1 MKTEGHTGQVGVASC
16 CGDHFS
22 SMDGKAD
29 AVKRPKGGS
38 ETRREREAALG
49 GLTWKVSGPEK
60 QTPEQQNRR
69 RSSPVCRFT
78 PLGRMSLDKAKLCDS
93 LLTWLQTFQVPS
105 CDNKHNLTSGVAI
118 AHVLYRIDPSWF
130 NETWLGRIKEESEAN
145 WRLKVS
151 NLKKVLKSMLEY
163 YHDVLG
169 QQVSDEHLPDVNL
182 IGELGDVTELGKLL
196 QLVLG
201 CAVSCE
207 KKQEQIQQIMTLEE
221 SVQHVVMT
229 AIQELLAKEP
239 SSEPGSPETYGDF
252 DYQSRKYYF
261 LSEVAGEK
269 EDLTQ
274 RCRDLEH
281 RLSLGVEERS
291 SLQAEVRSLRERLCC
306 SDSLDAA
313 TTAITGKKLLL
324 LQSQMEQLQE
334 ENYRLENSRDDL
346 RVRADMLEREVADLH
361 QRNEELTSLAHEAQ
375 ALKDEM
381 DILRHSSD
389 RVNQLEALVET
400 YKRKLED
407 LGDLRRQVR
416 LLEERNTVYMQRTCE
431 LEEELRRANAVRGQ
445 LDTYKRQA
453 RRVAASSVA
462 HLSDDKLSLAAARAH
477 ELHTRHTVEAMK
489 AEKWQFEYKNLY
501 DKYDAL
507 LKEKERLISERD
519 SLREANDELRCAQVQ
534 QGCLSGTG
542 DLCDGDVTVGNL
554 AAEIMPTELKETVV
568 RLQSENKM
576 LCAQEETYRQKLVE
590 ADRKADEERGEAMR
604 QSLSGPVVEPATITK
619 ASKRVALDQQQISEL
634 RSQVEE
640 LQKAL
645 QQQDS
650 KHEDVFILHIVEK
663 LNEAHSDLRKK
674 REVIDDLEPKAD
686 GNMAKKIDEL
696 QEVLRK
702 KDEDMKQMEQ
712 RYKRYMEKA
721 RTVIKTLDPKQPAP
735 TPDVQSLRNQLT
747 EKENKLQHLEVS
759 RVKSVGRRPPLHD
772 YERSRARHSQEEKL
786 IISAWYNMVS
796 TRSDASL
803 FRLRVSAQ
811 PLPFPPQGMAL
822 HQQVSGERLGP
833 GNQAMSFLAQQR
845 QFTNARRGLVRLQP
859 R

>member
-1 MKTEGHTGQVGVASC
+1 
-16 CGDHFS
+16 
-22 SMDGKAD
+22 
-29 AVKRPKGGS
+29 
-38 ETRREREAALG
+38 
-49 GLTWKVSGPEK
+49 
-60 QTPEQQNRR
+60 
-69 RSSPVCRFT
+69 
-78 PLGRMSLDKAKLCDS
+78 MSLDKANLCDS
-93 LLTWLQTFQVPS
+93 LLTWLQTFQAPS
-105 CDNKHNLTSGVAI
+105 CDGKQELTSGVAI
-118 AHVLYRIDPSWF
+118 AHVLHRIDPSWF
-130 NETWLGRIKEESEAN
+130 NETWLGRIKEDSEAN

-151 NLKKVLKSMLEY
+151 NLKKILKSMLEY

-169 QQVSDEHLPDVNL
+169 QQVSDEHLPDVSL
-182 IGELGDVTELGKLL
+182 IGEMGDVTELGKLL

-252 DYQSRKYYF
+252 DYQSRKYYY
-261 LSEVAGEK
+261 LSEEPDEK
-269 EDLTQ
+269 EDLIQ
-274 RCRDLEH
+274 RCKDLEH
-281 RLSLGVEERS
+281 QLSLGVEERS
-291 SLQAEVRSLRERLCC
+291 SLQAEIRSMRERLSR
-306 SDSLDAA
+306 SDSLDASA
-313 TTAITGKKLLL
+313 TTITGKKLLL

-346 RVRADMLEREVADLH
+346 RVRADMLEQEVADLQH
-361 QRNEELTSLAHEAQ
+361 RNEELTSLAHEAQ

-431 LEEELRRANAVRGQ
+431 LEEELRRANSVRSQ

-453 RRVAASSVA
+453 
-462 HLSDDKLSLAAARAH
+462 H
-477 ELHTRHTVEAMK
+477 ELHTKHAAEAMK
-489 AEKWQFEYKNLY
+489 AEKWQFEFKNLY

-507 LKEKERLISERD
+507 LKEKERLIAERD

-534 QGCLSGTG
+534 QGYLSGAG
-542 DLCDGDVTVGNL
+542 DLTDGDVTVGNL

-576 LCAQEETYRQKLVE
+576 LCAQEETYQQKLVKVQAELEE
-590 ADRKADEERGEAMR
+590 AQRSKNTLEAQNR
-604 QSLSGPVVEPATITK
+604 LN
-619 ASKRVALDQQQISEL
+619 QQQIVEL

-640 LQKAL
+640 LQRAL

-650 KHEDVFILHIVEK
+650 KNEDAISSLLKKKLEEHLEK

-686 GNMAKKIDEL
+686 SNMAKKIDEL
-696 QEVLRK
+696 QEILRK

-712 RYKRYMEKA
+712 RCKKYMEKA

-735 TPDVQSLRNQLT
+735 TPDIQSLQNQLT
-747 EKENKLQHLEVS
+747 EKERRIQHLE
-759 RVKSVGRRPPLHD
+759 HD
-772 YERSRARHSQEEKL
+772 YERSKARQNQEEKL
-786 IISAWYNMVS
+786 IISAWYNM
-796 TRSDASL
+796 
-803 FRLRVSAQ
+803 
-811 PLPFPPQGMAL
+811 GMAL
-822 HQQVSGERLGP
+822 HQQVSETRLGP
-833 GNQAMSFLAQQR
+833 SNQAMSFLAQQR
-845 QFTNARRGLVRLQP
+845 QSTNAKRGLMRHHP

>member
-1 MKTEGHTGQVGVASC
+1 
-16 CGDHFS
+16 
-22 SMDGKAD
+22 
-29 AVKRPKGGS
+29 
-38 ETRREREAALG
+38 
-49 GLTWKVSGPEK
+49 
-60 QTPEQQNRR
+60 
-69 RSSPVCRFT
+69 
-78 PLGRMSLDKAKLCDS
+78 MSVDKANLCDS

-105 CDNKHNLTSGVAI
+105 CDSKRDLTSGVAI
-118 AHVLYRIDPSWF
+118 AHVLHRIDPSWF

-145 WRLKVS
+145 WRLKV
-151 NLKKVLKSMLEY
+151 
-163 YHDVLG
+163 LG

-182 IGELGDVTELGKLL
+182 IGEMGDGTELGKLL

-229 AIQELLAKEP
+229 AIQELLTKEP
-239 SSEPGSPETYGDF
+239 SLEPGSPESYGDF

-261 LSEVAGEK
+261 LSEEAGEK

-274 RCRDLEH
+274 HCRDLEH
-281 RLSLGVEERS
+281 QLSLGVEERL
-291 SLQAEVRSLRERLCC
+291 SLQTEIRSLRERLSR
-306 SDSLDAA
+306 SDSLDAS

-346 RVRADMLEREVADLH
+346 SVRAETLEREVADLL

-389 RVNQLEALVET
+389 RVNQLEALVDT

-431 LEEELRRANAVRGQ
+431 LEEELRRANAVRSQ

-453 RRVAASSVA
+453 
-462 HLSDDKLSLAAARAH
+462 H
-477 ELHTRHTVEAMK
+477 ELHTKHTAEAMK
-489 AEKWQFEYKNLY
+489 AEKWQFEYKNLH
-501 DKYDAL
+501 DKYEAL

-534 QGCLSGTG
+534 QEYLKGTG
-542 DLCDGDVTVGNL
+542 DLSDGDVTVGNL
-554 AAEIMPTELKETVV
+554 AAEILPTELKETVV

-576 LCAQEETYRQKLVE
+576 LCAQEETYMQKLVKVQAELEE
-590 ADRKADEERGEAMR
+590 AQR
-604 QSLSGPVVEPATITK
+604 
-619 ASKRVALDQQQISEL
+619 SKNTLETQNRLNLQQISEL

-650 KHEDVFILHIVEK
+650 KNEDSSLLKKKLEEHLEK
-663 LNEAHSDLRKK
+663 LSEAHTDLRKK

-686 GNMAKKIDEL
+686 SNMAKKIDEL
-696 QEVLRK
+696 QEILRK

-735 TPDVQSLRNQLT
+735 PPDIQSLKNQLT
-747 EKENKLQHLEVS
+747 EKESKIQHLE
-759 RVKSVGRRPPLHD
+759 HD
-772 YERSRARHSQEEKL
+772 YEKSKARHSQEEKL
-786 IISAWYNMVS
+786 IITAWYNM
-796 TRSDASL
+796 
-803 FRLRVSAQ
+803 
-811 PLPFPPQGMAL
+811 GMSL
-822 HQQVSGERLGP
+822 HQQVSGERLGAS
-833 GNQAMSFLAQQR
+833 NQAMSFLAQQR
-845 QFTNARRGLVRLQP
+845 QSTNTRRGLIRHQP

>member
-1 MKTEGHTGQVGVASC
+1 
-16 CGDHFS
+16 
-22 SMDGKAD
+22 
-29 AVKRPKGGS
+29 
-38 ETRREREAALG
+38 
-49 GLTWKVSGPEK
+49 
-60 QTPEQQNRR
+60 
-69 RSSPVCRFT
+69 
-78 PLGRMSLDKAKLCDS
+78 MSLDKANLCDS
-93 LLTWLQTFQVPS
+93 LLTWLQTFQAPS
-105 CDNKHNLTSGVAI
+105 CDGKQELTSGVAI
-118 AHVLYRIDPSWF
+118 AHVLHRIDPSWF
-130 NETWLGRIKEESEAN
+130 NETWLGRIKEDSEAN

-151 NLKKVLKSMLEY
+151 NLKKILKSMLEY

-169 QQVSDEHLPDVNL
+169 QQVSDEHLPDVSL
-182 IGELGDVTELGKLL
+182 IGEMGDVTELGKLL

-252 DYQSRKYYF
+252 DYQSRKYYY
-261 LSEVAGEK
+261 LSEEPDEK
-269 EDLTQ
+269 EDLIQ
-274 RCRDLEH
+274 RCKDLEH
-281 RLSLGVEERS
+281 QLSLGVEERS
-291 SLQAEVRSLRERLCC
+291 SLQAEIRSMRERLSR
-306 SDSLDAA
+306 SDSLDASA
-313 TTAITGKKLLL
+313 TAITGKKLLL

-346 RVRADMLEREVADLH
+346 RVRADMLEQEVADLQH
-361 QRNEELTSLAHEAQ
+361 RNEELTSLAHEAQ

-431 LEEELRRANAVRGQ
+431 LEEELRRANSVRSQ

-453 RRVAASSVA
+453 
-462 HLSDDKLSLAAARAH
+462 H
-477 ELHTRHTVEAMK
+477 ELHTKHAAEAMK
-489 AEKWQFEYKNLY
+489 AEKWQFEFKNLY

-507 LKEKERLISERD
+507 LKEKERLIAERD

-534 QGCLSGTG
+534 QGYLSGAG
-542 DLCDGDVTVGNL
+542 DLTDGDVTVGNL

-576 LCAQEETYRQKLVE
+576 LCAQEETYQQKLVKVQAELEE
-590 ADRKADEERGEAMR
+590 AQRSKNTLEAQNR
-604 QSLSGPVVEPATITK
+604 LN
-619 ASKRVALDQQQISEL
+619 QQQIVEL

-640 LQKAL
+640 LQRAL

-650 KHEDVFILHIVEK
+650 KNEDAISSLLKKKLEEHLEK

-686 GNMAKKIDEL
+686 SNMAKKIDEL
-696 QEVLRK
+696 QEILRK

-712 RYKRYMEKA
+712 RCKKYMEKA

-735 TPDVQSLRNQLT
+735 TPDIQSLQNQLT
-747 EKENKLQHLEVS
+747 EKERRIQHLE
-759 RVKSVGRRPPLHD
+759 HD
-772 YERSRARHSQEEKL
+772 YERSKARQNQEEKL
-786 IISAWYNMVS
+786 IISAWYNM
-796 TRSDASL
+796 
-803 FRLRVSAQ
+803 
-811 PLPFPPQGMAL
+811 GMAL
-822 HQQVSGERLGP
+822 HQQVSETRLGP
-833 GNQAMSFLAQQR
+833 SNQAMSFLAQQR
-845 QFTNARRGLVRLQP
+845 QSTNAKRGLMRHHP

>member
-1 MKTEGHTGQVGVASC
+1 
-16 CGDHFS
+16 
-22 SMDGKAD
+22 
-29 AVKRPKGGS
+29 
-38 ETRREREAALG
+38 
-49 GLTWKVSGPEK
+49 
-60 QTPEQQNRR
+60 
-69 RSSPVCRFT
+69 
-78 PLGRMSLDKAKLCDS
+78 MSLDKAELCDS

-105 CDNKHNLTSGVAI
+105 CSSKSDLTSGIAI
-118 AHVLYRIDPSWF
+118 AHVLHRIDPSWF
-130 NETWLGRIKEESEAN
+130 NETWLGRIKEESGAN

-151 NLKKVLKSMLEY
+151 NLKKILKSMLEY

-169 QQVSDEHLPDVNL
+169 HQVSDEHLPDVNL
-182 IGELGDVTELGKLL
+182 IGEMGDVTELGKMV

-229 AIQELLAKEP
+229 AIQELLSKEP

-261 LSEVAGEK
+261 LSEEAGEK

-281 RLSLGVEERS
+281 QLSAALEEKS
-291 SLQAEVRSLRERLCC
+291 SLQAEARSLKEKLSR
-306 SDSLDAA
+306 SDSLDSS
-313 TTAITGKKLLL
+313 TNAITGKKLLL

-334 ENYRLENSRDDL
+334 ENYRLENSRDDM
-346 RVRADMLEREVADLH
+346 RVRGEMLEREVVDLQ
-361 QRNEELTSLAHEAQ
+361 QRVEELTSLAHEAQ
-375 ALKDEM
+375 AFKDEM

-453 RRVAASSVA
+453 
-462 HLSDDKLSLAAARAH
+462 H
-477 ELHTRHTVEAMK
+477 ELHTRHSAEAMK
-489 AEKWQFEYKNLY
+489 AEKWQFEYKNLN
-501 DKYDAL
+501 DKYEAL

-519 SLREANDELRCAQVQ
+519 TLRETNDELRCAQVQ
-534 QGCLSGTG
+534 QRFLSEAGG
-542 DLCDGDVTVGNL
+542 MCDNSVPVGNL

-576 LCAQEETYRQKLVE
+576 LCVQEEKYRQE
-590 ADRKADEERGEAMR
+590 
-604 QSLSGPVVEPATITK
+604 VVEVQAELEK
-619 ASKRVALDQQQISEL
+619 AQRSKNALETQNRLNEQQIAEL
-634 RSQVEE
+634 RRQVEE
-640 LQKAL
+640 LQKTL
-645 QQQDS
+645 QEQDS
-650 KHEDVFILHIVEK
+650 KNEDSSLLKKKLEEHLEK
-663 LNEAHSDLRKK
+663 LHEAHSDLQKK
-674 REVIDDLEPKAD
+674 REVIDDLEPRVD

-696 QEVLRK
+696 QEILKK
-702 KDEDMKQMEQ
+702 KDEDMKQMEE

-721 RTVIKTLDPKQPAP
+721 KTVIKTLDPQQQPSAP
-735 TPDVQSLRNQLT
+735 GTPEIQAMKNQLL
-747 EKENKLQHLEVS
+747 EKQRKIKHLE
-759 RVKSVGRRPPLHD
+759 HD
-772 YERSRARHSQEEKL
+772 YEKSRARHDQEEKL
-786 IISAWYNMVS
+786 IITAWYNM
-796 TRSDASL
+796 
-803 FRLRVSAQ
+803 
-811 PLPFPPQGMAL
+811 GMAL
-822 HQQVSGERLGP
+822 QQKISGERLGP
-833 GNQAMSFLAQQR
+833 SNQAMSFLAQQR
-845 QFTNARRGLVRLQP
+845 QSTHARRGLARYHP

>member
-1 MKTEGHTGQVGVASC
+1 
-16 CGDHFS
+16 
-22 SMDGKAD
+22 
-29 AVKRPKGGS
+29 
-38 ETRREREAALG
+38 
-49 GLTWKVSGPEK
+49 
-60 QTPEQQNRR
+60 
-69 RSSPVCRFT
+69 
-78 PLGRMSLDKAKLCDS
+78 MSLDKAKLCDS

-105 CDNKHNLTSGVAI
+105 CDSKQTLTSGVAI
-118 AHVLYRIDPSWF
+118 AHVLHRIDPSWF

-182 IGELGDVTELGKLL
+182 IGEMGDVTELGKLL

-239 SSEPGSPETYGDF
+239 SSEPGTPDTYGDF

-261 LSEVAGEK
+261 LSEEAGEK

-281 RLSLGVEERS
+281 QLSLGLEERS
-291 SLQAEVRSLRERLCC
+291 SLQAEVRSLRERLSR
-306 SDSLDAA
+306 SDSLDASA
-313 TTAITGKKLLL
+313 TAITGKKLLL

-346 RVRADMLEREVADLH
+346 RVRAEMLEREVADLH

-431 LEEELRRANAVRGQ
+431 LEEELRRANAIRGQ

-453 RRVAASSVA
+453 Q
-462 HLSDDKLSLAAARAH
+462 
-477 ELHTRHTVEAMK
+477 ELHTKHTAEAMK
-489 AEKWQFEYKNLY
+489 AEKWQFEFKNLY

-507 LKEKERLISERD
+507 LKEKERLMSERD

-534 QGCLSGTG
+534 QGYLSGAG
-542 DLCDGDVTVGNL
+542 DLSDGDVTVGNL

-576 LCAQEETYRQKLVE
+576 LCGQEETYRQKLVE
-590 ADRKADEERGEAMR
+590 VQAELEEAQRSKN
-604 QSLSGPVVEPATITK
+604 SLETQN
-619 ASKRVALDQQQISEL
+619 RLNQQQILEL

-650 KHEDVFILHIVEK
+650 RHEDSSLLKKKLEEHLEK
-663 LNEAHSDLRKK
+663 LSEAHSDLRKK

-686 GNMAKKIDEL
+686 SNMAKKIDEL
-696 QEVLRK
+696 QEILRK
-702 KDEDMKQMEQ
+702 KDEDMKRMEQ

-721 RTVIKTLDPKQPAP
+721 RTVIKTLDPNLPPP
-735 TPDVQSLRNQLT
+735 TPEIQSLKNQLT
-747 EKENKLQHLEVS
+747 EKERKIQHLE
-759 RVKSVGRRPPLHD
+759 HD
-772 YERSRARHSQEEKL
+772 YEKSRARHNQEEKL
-786 IISAWYNMVS
+786 IISAWYNMG
-796 TRSDASL
+796 L
-803 FRLRVSAQ
+803 
-811 PLPFPPQGMAL
+811 AL
-822 HQQVSGERLGP
+822 HQQVSGERLGST
-833 GNQAMSFLAQQR
+833 NQAMSFLAQQR
-845 QFTNARRGLVRLQP
+845 QSTNARRGLIRHQP